1 MRCQVW
7 EVPQKLNMWYI
18 CIKSRIHHP
27 NFVRV
32 PEVVRCMHWWNSE
45 SLRSM
50 KIESWGISRRLN
62 AWFSLQKVSHSD
74 IVLWAPISSL
84 AGHIVMKFF
93 KKSLGRWKSRYGCQ
107 WLDGCTNTKWAT
119 MSSWPQAGTTTISP
133 VLIVYRFIACY
144 CNEEKIYCS
153 NVHLLF

>member
-1 MRCQVW
+1 MRQFGFMRCEVW

-62 AWFSLQKVSHSD
+62 AWFVLQKVSHSD

-84 AGHIVMKFF
+84 AGHIVMIFF
-93 KKSLGRWKSRYGCQ
+93 KKNVLGSMEITI
-107 WLDGCTNTKWAT
+107 WLPMAGWVHQHQMGDYVKLAASGHDNNIA
-119 MSSWPQAGTTTISP
+119 SSNRLS
-133 VLIVYRFIACY
+133 VYRM
-144 CNEEKIYCS
+144 
-153 NVHLLF
+153 LL